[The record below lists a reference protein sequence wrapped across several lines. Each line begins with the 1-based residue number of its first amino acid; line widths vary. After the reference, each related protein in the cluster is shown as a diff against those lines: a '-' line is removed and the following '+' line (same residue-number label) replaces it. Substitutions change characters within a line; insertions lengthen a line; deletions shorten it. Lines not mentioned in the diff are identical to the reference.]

1 MRLAVTGDESVVG
14 AIRATGATV
23 VDPDEATSSDIVV
36 AVGEEA
42 VVDAALD
49 SSAPVLPVDCG
60 TPWSVP
66 RRVLGDTVDSLLAGD
81 IRAVDHPILSVGV
94 GDDHVGR
101 ALFDV
106 MLVTSEPARI
116 SEYAVAHRRRG
127 ESVLN
132 DHDENNRDVAAD
144 ATAVS
149 GEWRVADEFRADG
162 VVVASPLGSSG
173 YARAAGGS
181 VVGVGAGLS
190 VVPVSPYATRTDSW
204 VFDPPLRL
212 SVERDDAPVSLVV
225 DDTVARPVAP
235 HESVVV
241 EVVETASLL
250 VG

>member
-36 AVGEEA
+36 AVGEKA
-42 VVDAALD
+42 VVDATLD
-49 SSAPVLPVDCG
+49 STGPVLPVDCG

-66 RRVLGDTVDSLLAGD
+66 RRLLGDTVDSLLAGD
-81 IRAVDHPILSVGV
+81 IRAVDHPILSVSVDG
-94 GDDHVGR
+94 DHVGR

-116 SEYAVAHRRRG
+116 SEYAVSHRRRG
-127 ESVLN
+127 AAVLN
-132 DHDENNRDVAAD
+132 GRDENDTDVTAD
-144 ATAVS
+144 ATAETA
-149 GEWRVADEFRADG
+149 EWRVADEFRADG

-241 EVVETASLL
+241 EIVETASLL

>member
-49 SSAPVLPVDCG
+49 SSGPVLPVDCG

-66 RRVLGDTVDSLLAGD
+66 RRVLGNTVDSLLAGD

-94 GDDHVGR
+94 GGDHVGR

-127 ESVLN
+127 EEILN
-132 DHDENNRDVAAD
+132 DRDENDTDVTAD
-144 ATAVS
+144 ATAVP